1 MIKENILFEPYQL
14 NVTTI
19 LKNRIVMAP
28 LTRCRAD
35 AKHVPT
41 DIMIEYYR
49 QRSSAGLI
57 ITEGTSPSLNGDG
70 YARVPGIYNAMQIA
84 AWKKITEAVHRNG
97 GKIFLQMMHVGRIG
111 HPLNQHQGAEIVA
124 PSSIQAAV
132 DVYVDFSEQAKVI
145 NRVVPRAL
153 RTEEIKNVIDEYK
166 QATRHAFESGFDGV
180 ELHAANGYLPH
191 QFLSTNT
198 NTRSDQ
204 YGGDAKNRIRFVI
217 EVLEAMSSIK
227 GADKIG
233 IRISPVSK
241 FNDMHDADPIE
252 TYTSLLKALNLLNL
266 SYVHVIRSVDPHI
279 DALKLV
285 RDHYFGT
292 SIINGG
298 FDFITGCQAIQ
309 SGLADLVSYGTAY
322 ISNPDLVERFKYHR
336 QLTMPDVS
344 TFYTPGEKGYIDYSV
359 SLEEKS

>member
-1 MIKENILFEPYQL
+1 MKKENFLFEAYQL
-14 NVTTI
+14 NSATT

-28 LTRCRAD
+28 MTRCRAD
-35 AKHVPT
+35 VKHVPT

-57 ITEGTSPSLNGDG
+57 LTEGTSPSPNGDG

-84 AWKKITEAVHRNG
+84 AWKKITTAVHNNG

-111 HPLNQHQGAEIVA
+111 HPLNQLPGAEIVA
-124 PSSIQAAV
+124 PSAIQAAV

-145 NRVVPRAL
+145 DRVVPRAL

-166 QATRHAFESGFDGV
+166 QATVNAFESGFDGV

-198 NTRSDQ
+198 NDRSDH

-217 EVLEAMSSIK
+217 EVLEAMISVK

-233 IRISPVSK
+233 IRISPVTQ
-241 FNDMHDADPIE
+241 FNDMHDANPVE
-252 TYTSLLKALNLLNL
+252 TYTTLLKALNLLNL
-266 SYVHVIRSVDPHI
+266 SYVHVIRSSDPHI
-279 DALKLV
+279 DAFKLV
-285 RDHYFGT
+285 RDHFQGT
-292 SIINGG
+292 SIANGG
-298 FDFITGCQAIQ
+298 FDFTTGSQAIQ
-309 SGLADLVSYGTAY
+309 SGLADLISYGMAY
-322 ISNPDLVERFKYHR
+322 IANPDLAERFKYHQ
-336 QLTMPDVS
+336 QLTMPDTS

-359 SLEEKS
+359 SLEEK